1 MLTDL
6 KIRNAKLKAQQY
18 KLSDTQGLYIWINP
32 KGKKVFFFRY
42 NWLNSLG
49 EIKEASISI
58 GTYPKW
64 SLVKA
69 REKRDEY
76 LDDIANGINPKQND
90 IKGSTFAELSLDWF
104 NASKIN
110 WTAKT
115 EQTNAKRLSY
125 AIDIF
130 GYKDILDVTAQD
142 VLQVCRILEQRGAND
157 TAKRTRAIIGSVF
170 KYHMLYDVSERVKG
184 SLTTVKKKNH
194 PHLIN
199 KDEIKILMH
208 KINNYHGSYE
218 TKMAL
223 KFLAYTFVR
232 SRPLREAE
240 WTEIDGNLW
249 RIPELKEKTKR
260 PLIVPLSKQSLSII
274 NDMKIVNGNNRYIFS
289 SNFKV
294 DSFLSESTLGRV
306 LTRMGYLGKHSTHGF
321 RHMASTCLN
330 ELEYDGDAI
339 ELQLSHA
346 PSGVRGVYNKAKKLS
361 YRTNM
366 MQDWADWLDSL

>member
-240 WTEIDGNLW
+240 WTEIDGDMW
-249 RIPELKEKTKR
+249 RVPKEKEKTKR
-260 PLIVPLSKQSLSII
+260 PLLVPLSIQCQELLKE
-274 NDMKIVNGNNRYIFS
+274 MKEITGDKKYIFS
-289 SNFKV
+289 SNYR
-294 DSFLSESTLGRV
+294 DGPLSTSTLGRI
-306 LTRMGYLGKHSTHGF
+306 LTRMGYLDKHCVHGY
-321 RHMASTCLN
+321 RHTASTWLN

-346 PSGVRGVYNKAKKLS
+346 PVGVRGVYNKAKKLN
-361 YRTNM
+361 YRTKM

>member
-6 KIRNAKLKAQQY
+6 QIKNFKPKVKQY
-18 KLSDTQGLYIWINP
+18 KKGDTQGLYLWVNTNGT
-32 KGKKVFFFRY
+32 KTFFFRY
-42 NWLNSLG
+42 VWDTQEVAL
-49 EIKEASISI
+49 KI
-58 GTYPKW
+58 GHYPKW
-64 SLVKA
+64 NLVNA
-69 REKRDEY
+69 RKKRDEH
-76 LDDIANGINPKQND
+76 LDDIVNGINPKGVAK
-90 IKGSTFAELSLDWF
+90 KGSTFEELSKEWF

-110 WTAKT
+110 WTSDKT
-115 EQTNAKRLSY
+115 KQTNKKRLSY
-125 AIDIF
+125 AIHSF
-130 GYKDILDVTAQD
+130 GHKDILDVTAQD

-184 SLTTVKKKNH
+184 SLIVVKKKNH

-199 KDEIKILMH
+199 KDEIKILMD

-218 TKMAL
+218 TKMSL

-249 RIPELKEKTKR
+249 RIPFWKEKTKR

-274 NDMKIVNGNNRYIFS
+274 NDMKIVNGNNKYIFS

-306 LTRMGYLGKHSTHGF
+306 LTRMGYSGKHSTHGF

-361 YRTNM
+361 YRTKM